1 MTYGYPSEV
10 DADVVAS
17 DEQHVIIEVARVD
30 PGDVHMAVL
39 KAGLYE
45 KVYGVKPRVL
55 IVAA

>member
-1 MTYGYPSEV
+1 MATPSEV
-10 DADVVAS
+10 NADVVAS